1 MVIQEHSGSFAKKC
15 LILTKEGF
23 LMPDAS
29 KLYIGTLIEQK
40 LPVIVKYLAHWQ
52 RMAFVLR
59 LIHALLG
66 VMAIIF
72 SLLAAA
78 QIGSIA
84 DEYAKVFG

>member
-1 MVIQEHSGSFAKKC
+1 
-15 LILTKEGF
+15 
-23 LMPDAS
+23 MPDAS